1 MAVSLDPKRTAL
13 LVMDCQR
20 MLVDGYPANP
30 DGFLALGAEVIVKAR
45 SAGIKIIYVTIGFRR
60 GFPEVSNDNM
70 IFTGIRAA
78 ELFVR
83 GRPGFE
89 IPGEIAPSEEDVV
102 IEKHRVCC
110 FEGTDLEMILR
121 AGRIDTLAMF
131 GIATSGCVLS
141 TVRRAADLDYRL
153 VVLRDLCVDK
163 DADVQHVLLDKV
175 LPSQAA
181 VVTAEEFLSRL

>member
-1 MAVSLDPKRTAL
+1 
-13 LVMDCQR
+13 MDCQR

-30 DGFLALGAEVIVKAR
+30 DAFLALAAEVIAKAR
-45 SAGIKIIYVTIGFRR
+45 SAGIRIVYVTVGFRR
-60 GFPEVSNDNM
+60 GFPEVNDDNIM
-70 IFTGIRAA
+70 FTGVRAA

-89 IPGEIAPSEEDVV
+89 IPAEIAPAELDVV
-102 IEKHRVCC
+102 IEKHRICC

-131 GIATSGCVLS
+131 GIATGGCVLS

-153 VVLRDLCVDK
+153 IVLRDLCADK
-163 DADVQHVLLDKV
+163 DDDVQRVLLDKV

-181 VVTAEEFLSRL
+181 VVTAEEFAAQL